1 MLSIH
6 LCTLISWSPT
16 SHRLDLCTVM
26 KPTEVFIHVYV
37 QCNSCIWKFTVIH
50 VLTKAFYT
58 FINFLAYPVDLV
70 FSSKSTVGLCS
81 FSKLMYKNMMKLLN
95 KRAHA
100 FPIRCLHDILVF
112 GHCHSHY

>member
-70 FSSKSTVGLCS
+70 FFIEEHCWSVFFFKIDVQEHDEAPKQKSTCIS
-81 FSKLMYKNMMKLLN
+81 
-95 KRAHA
+95 
-100 FPIRCLHDILVF
+100 D
-112 GHCHSHY
+112 

>member
-6 LCTLISWSPT
+6 LCNLISWSPT

-50 VLTKAFYT
+50 VLTKAFYA
-58 FINFLAYPVDLV
+58 FINFLAYSVDLV
-70 FSSKSTVGLCS
+70 FSSKSTVGLYS

-95 KRAHA
+95 KSAHA
-100 FPIRCLHDILVF
+100 FPD
-112 GHCHSHY
+112 